1 VGVVEKWMVYFLQQ
15 SADAPRLSLQP
26 PEHTS
31 PRENPLQNG
40 HKLEQQ
46 GKQPKS
52 QGCKPRLQS
61 GVTMCG
67 IVGYIGTRNATDVLL
82 SGLSKL
88 EYRGYDS
95 AGVAVHTG
103 NKLEVK
109 KNAGKLAV
117 LQNELAQAPMFGT
130 LGIGHTRWA
139 THGKPNDVNA
149 HPHASEDGQI
159 VIIHNGIIEN
169 YLPLKEALQSRGHV
183 FQSETDS
190 EVLAHLI
197 EEKYKGNLEEA
208 VRAALLEVRGAYGI
222 VVTHKNH
229 REIVAARTVSPLVMG
244 VGNGEMFLASDVPAL
259 LAYTREVV
267 FLHDGDMVVLS
278 DSSYKIMD
286 LAGNP
291 LEREVSHIEWDAE
304 AAEKGGFD
312 TYMLKEIFEQP
323 QALSN
328 TLLGRLHDETG
339 EVDLELSLDPA
350 SFKRISIIACGTA
363 FYAGL
368 VGEYLIEQL
377 ARIPVEVDV
386 ASEYRYRQPLVSEN
400 TLAIVISQSGETID
414 TLEALREAK
423 KFGAKTLGVINAKGS
438 SMTREV
444 DDTLYIHAGPEI
456 GVASTKAYTSMVSA
470 MLMLALW
477 LGRARGTL
485 DAAHGAE
492 LLRGAREL
500 PRLVE
505 EALSEARVLNIKRIA
520 EKYKSARDYLF
531 LGRGVNSPTAF
542 EGALKLKE
550 ISYIHAEA
558 YAAGEMKHGPIAL
571 IDENLPVVVVA
582 TDSVLLE
589 KTISNIQEVRARGG
603 KVIAVVSDG
612 DTEASRHADDVIQV
626 PKALEAVS
634 PVVNA
639 VAMQLL
645 AYFTATALGKDVDK
659 PRNLAK
665 SVTVE

>member
-1 VGVVEKWMVYFLQQ
+1 
-15 SADAPRLSLQP
+15 
-26 PEHTS
+26 
-31 PRENPLQNG
+31 
-40 HKLEQQ
+40 
-46 GKQPKS
+46 
-52 QGCKPRLQS
+52 
-61 GVTMCG
+61 MCG
-67 IVGYIGTRNATDVLL
+67 IVGYIGPRDAVGVLID
-82 SGLSKL
+82 GLSKL

-95 AGVAVHTG
+95 AGIAVNTG
-103 NKLEVK
+103 SRLEVR
-109 KNAGKLAV
+109 KNAGKLEV
-117 LQNELAQAPMFGT
+117 LRGELASQSLTGT

-149 HPHASEDGQI
+149 HPHATEDGRI

-169 YLPLKEALQSRGHV
+169 YLPLKEGLQARGHKFV
-183 FQSETDS
+183 SETDS

-197 EEKYKGNLEEA
+197 EEAYSGDLETA
-208 VRAALLEVRGAYGI
+208 VRSALKQVRGAYGI
-222 VVTHKNH
+222 VVTHADH
-229 REIVAARTVSPLVMG
+229 REIIAARTVSPLVMG
-244 VGNGEMFLASDVPAL
+244 VGKGEMFLASDVPAL
-259 LAYTREVV
+259 LPYTRDMV
-267 FLHDGDMVVLS
+267 FLHDGDLVVLHENKYHIS
-278 DSSYKIMD
+278 T
-286 LAGNP
+286 
-291 LEREVSHIEWDAE
+291 LEGEAVTRAVTHIDWDAE

-312 TYMLKEIFEQP
+312 TYMLKEIYEQP
-323 QALSN
+323 QALTN

-339 EVDLELSLDPA
+339 EVELELNLDPS

-368 VGEYLIEQL
+368 VGEYMIEQL

-414 TLEALREAK
+414 TLEALKEAK
-423 KFGAKTLGVINAKGS
+423 RHGAKTLGVINAKGS

-456 GVASTKAYTSMVSA
+456 GVASTKAYTSMVGA

-485 DAAHGAE
+485 DAARGAE
-492 LLRGAREL
+492 LLRAAREL

-505 EALSEARVLNIKRIA
+505 EALDEPRVMEIKRIA
-520 EKYKSARDYLF
+520 EKYAQARDYLF

-571 IDENLPVVVVA
+571 IDPSLPVVVVA
-582 TDSVLLE
+582 TASDLLE
-589 KTISNIQEVRARGG
+589 KTVSNIQEVRARGG
-603 KVIAVVSDG
+603 RVIAVVSDG
-612 DTEASRHADDVIQV
+612 DTEATRHADDVIRV
-626 PKALEAVS
+626 PRTAEMVS

-639 VAMQLL
+639 VALQLL
-645 AYFTATALGKDVDK
+645 AYHTAVALGRDVDK

>member
-1 VGVVEKWMVYFLQQ
+1 
-15 SADAPRLSLQP
+15 
-26 PEHTS
+26 
-31 PRENPLQNG
+31 
-40 HKLEQQ
+40 
-46 GKQPKS
+46 
-52 QGCKPRLQS
+52 
-61 GVTMCG
+61 MCG
-67 IVGYIGTRNATDVLL
+67 IVGYIGQRNATDVLID
-82 SGLSKL
+82 GLSKL

-95 AGVAVHTG
+95 AGVAVNTG
-103 NKLEVK
+103 GKLEVR

-117 LQNELAQAPMFGT
+117 LQGELAQQSLRGT

-149 HPHASEDGQI
+149 HPHASEDGRI

-183 FQSETDS
+183 FKSETDS

-197 EEKYKGNLEEA
+197 EEKYDGNLEAA
-208 VRAALLEVRGAYGI
+208 VRAALKEVRGAYGI
-222 VVTHKNH
+222 VVTHVDH

-244 VGNGEMFLASDVPAL
+244 VGEGEMFLASDVPAL
-259 LAYTREVV
+259 LPYTRNMI
-267 FLHDGDMVVLS
+267 FLHDGDLVVLEENA
-278 DSSYKIMD
+278 YRITD
-286 LAGNP
+286 LEGTAQT
-291 LEREVSHIEWDAE
+291 RAITHIDWDAE

-312 TYMLKEIFEQP
+312 TYMLKEIYEQP
-323 QALSN
+323 QALTN

-339 EVDLELSLDPA
+339 EVELELNLDPS

-423 KFGAKTLGVINAKGS
+423 KHGAKTLGVINAKGS

-456 GVASTKAYTSMVSA
+456 GVASTKAYTSMVGA

-485 DAAHGAE
+485 DAATGTE
-492 LLRGAREL
+492 LLRAAREL

-505 EALSEARVLNIKRIA
+505 EALQEDRVANIRAIA
-520 EKYKSARDYLF
+520 TKYKDARDYLF

-571 IDENLPVVVVA
+571 IDETLPVVVVA
-582 TDSVLLE
+582 TDSFLLE
-589 KTISNIQEVRARGG
+589 KTVSNIQEVRARGG
-603 KVIAVVSDG
+603 KVIAIVSDG
-612 DTEASRHADDVIQV
+612 DTEASRHADDVIRV
-626 PKALEAVS
+626 PKTHESVS

-639 VAMQLL
+639 VALQLL
-645 AYFTATALGKDVDK
+645 AYFTATALEKDVDK

>member
-1 VGVVEKWMVYFLQQ
+1 
-15 SADAPRLSLQP
+15 
-26 PEHTS
+26 
-31 PRENPLQNG
+31 
-40 HKLEQQ
+40 
-46 GKQPKS
+46 
-52 QGCKPRLQS
+52 
-61 GVTMCG
+61 MCG
-67 IVGYIGTRNATDVLL
+67 IVGYIGPRDAQDVLI
-82 SGLSKL
+82 SGLAKL

-95 AGVAVHTG
+95 AGVAVRTDAG
-103 NKLEVK
+103 IEVRK
-109 KNAGKLAV
+109 RAGKLAI
-117 LQNELAQAPMFGT
+117 LAGELEKEPLKGC

-139 THGKPNDVNA
+139 THGLPNDTNA
-149 HPHASEDGQI
+149 HPHATEDGKL

-169 YLPLKEALQSRGHV
+169 YLHLKDALSARGHV
-183 FQSETDS
+183 FRSETDS

-197 EEKYKGNLEEA
+197 EEKYQGNLEVA
-208 VRAALLEVRGAYGI
+208 VREALAEVRGAYGI
-222 VVTHKNH
+222 VVTHIDH
-229 REIVAARTVSPLVMG
+229 DEIVAARTVSPLVMG
-244 VGNGEMFLASDVPAL
+244 VGQGEMFLASDVPAL
-259 LAYTREVV
+259 LPYTRTMV
-267 FLHDGDMVVLS
+267 FLHDGDMVVLNREG
-278 DSSYKIMD
+278 YRITD
-286 LAGNP
+286 LQGTP
-291 LEREVSHIEWDAE
+291 VKRDETLIDWDAE

-312 TYMLKEIFEQP
+312 TYMLKEIYEQP
-323 QALSN
+323 QALTN
-328 TLLGRLHDETG
+328 TLIGRLHDETG
-339 EVDLELSLDPA
+339 EVNLDINLDPA

-386 ASEYRYRQPLVSEN
+386 ASEYRYRSPLVSEN

-423 KFGAKTLGVINAKGS
+423 KQGARTLGVINAKGS

-444 DDTLYIHAGPEI
+444 DDVLYIHAGPEI
-456 GVASTKAYTSMVSA
+456 GVASTKAYTAMVSA

-485 DAAHGAE
+485 NEELGRE
-492 LLRGAREL
+492 LLQGAREL

-505 EALSEARVLNIKRIA
+505 ESLQPERVENIKRIA
-520 EKYKSARDYLF
+520 QKYHQARDYLF

-571 IDENLPVVVVA
+571 IDQNLPVVVIA
-582 TDSVLLE
+582 TESFLLE
-589 KTISNIQEVRARGG
+589 KTISNIQEVKARSG

-612 DTEASRHADDVIQV
+612 DTEAARHADDVIYV
-626 PKALEAVS
+626 PRAAEMVS

-645 AYFTATALGKDVDK
+645 AYFTATALDRDVDK

>member
-1 VGVVEKWMVYFLQQ
+1 
-15 SADAPRLSLQP
+15 
-26 PEHTS
+26 
-31 PRENPLQNG
+31 
-40 HKLEQQ
+40 
-46 GKQPKS
+46 
-52 QGCKPRLQS
+52 
-61 GVTMCG
+61 MCG
-67 IVGYIGTRNATDVLL
+67 IVGYIGPRQAVGVLL
-82 SGLSKL
+82 DGLSKL

-95 AGVAVHTG
+95 AGIAVNTG
-103 NKLEVK
+103 GAIEVR
-109 KNAGKLAV
+109 KNAGMLKV
-117 LQNELAQAPMFGT
+117 LKAELETQALTGT

-149 HPHASEDGQI
+149 HPHATEDGQI

-169 YLPLKEALQSRGHV
+169 YLALKEGLQARGHT
-183 FQSETDS
+183 FLSETDS

-197 EEKYKGNLEEA
+197 EEAYSGNLEAA
-208 VRAALLEVRGAYGI
+208 VRAALKQVRGAYGI
-222 VVTHKNH
+222 VVTHAAH

-244 VGNGEMFLASDVPAL
+244 VGVGEMFLASDVPAL
-259 LAYTREVV
+259 LPYTREMV
-267 FLHDGDMVVLS
+267 FLHDGDLVVLFDNDYNIS
-278 DSSYKIMD
+278 D
-286 LAGNP
+286 LEGNA
-291 LEREVSHIEWDAE
+291 LTREVTHIDWDVE
-304 AAEKGGFD
+304 AAEKGGFE
-312 TYMLKEIFEQP
+312 TFMLKEIYEQP
-323 QALSN
+323 QALTN
-328 TLLGRLHDETG
+328 TLLGRLVDETG
-339 EVDLELSLDPA
+339 EVELELVLDPS

-386 ASEYRYRQPLVSEN
+386 ASEYRYRQPLVSPD

-423 KFGAKTLGVINAKGS
+423 RGGAKTLGVINAKGS

-456 GVASTKAYTSMVSA
+456 GVASTKAYTSMVGA

-485 DAAHGAE
+485 DAARGTA
-492 LLRGAREL
+492 LLKAAREL

-505 EALSEARVLNIKRIA
+505 ESLSEARVAQIKA
-520 EKYKSARDYLF
+520 VAQKYAHARDYLF

-571 IDENLPVVVVA
+571 IDETLPVVVIA
-582 TDSVLLE
+582 TDSDLLE

-603 KVIAVVSDG
+603 KVIALVSDG
-612 DTEASRHADDVIQV
+612 DTDATRHADDVIRV
-626 PKALEAVS
+626 PRTLELVS
-634 PVVNA
+634 PIVNA
-639 VAMQLL
+639 VALQLL
-645 AYFTATALGKDVDK
+645 AYFTAEALGRDVDK

>member
-1 VGVVEKWMVYFLQQ
+1 
-15 SADAPRLSLQP
+15 
-26 PEHTS
+26 
-31 PRENPLQNG
+31 
-40 HKLEQQ
+40 
-46 GKQPKS
+46 
-52 QGCKPRLQS
+52 
-61 GVTMCG
+61 MCG
-67 IVGYIGTRNATDVLL
+67 IVGYVGPRQAQEILI

-95 AGVAVHTG
+95 AGIAVHDGKTV
-103 NKLEVK
+103 EVK
-109 KNAGKLAV
+109 KKAGKLAN
-117 LQNELAQAPMFGT
+117 LNTLLEGTPLSGT

-139 THGKPNDVNA
+139 THGLPNDTNA
-149 HPHASEDGQI
+149 HPHATEDGKT

-169 YLPLKEALQSRGHV
+169 YLTLKEELIARGHS
-183 FQSETDS
+183 FRSETDS
-190 EVLAHLI
+190 EILAHLI
-197 EEKYKGNLEEA
+197 EEAYDGNLYEA
-208 VRAALLEVRGAYGI
+208 VRKALKQVRGAYGI
-222 VVTHKNH
+222 VVTHVNH

-244 VGNGEMFLASDVPAL
+244 VGEGEMFLASDVPAL
-259 LAYTREVV
+259 LPYTRKMV

-278 DSSYKIMD
+278 EDGFKVTD
-286 LAGNP
+286 LEGNKV
-291 LEREVSHIEWDAE
+291 ERDIETIDWDAE
-304 AAEKGGFD
+304 SAEKGGYD
-312 TYMLKEIFEQP
+312 TYMLKEIYEQP
-323 QALSN
+323 SALTN
-328 TLLGRLHDETG
+328 TLIGRLHDETG
-339 EVDLELSLDPA
+339 EVNLDIDLDPA

-386 ASEYRYRQPLVSEN
+386 ASEYRYREPLVSEH
-400 TLAIVISQSGETID
+400 TLAIVVSQSGETID

-438 SMTREV
+438 SMTREL

-470 MLMLALW
+470 FLMLALW

-485 DAAHGAE
+485 DETQGAE
-492 LLRGAREL
+492 LLRATRQL

-505 EALSEARVLNIKRIA
+505 EALEPGRVEQIKQVA
-520 EKYKSARDYLF
+520 EKYAQARDYLF
-531 LGRGVNSPTAF
+531 LGRGVNSPTAY

-571 IDENLPVVVVA
+571 IDEQLPVVVVA
-582 TDSVLLE
+582 TESRLLE
-589 KTISNIQEVRARGG
+589 KTISNVQEVRARGG
-603 KVIAVVSDG
+603 KVIALLSDG
-612 DTEASRHADDVIQV
+612 DTENARHADDVIYV
-626 PKALEAVS
+626 PRAHEMVS
-634 PVVNA
+634 PVINA

-645 AYFTATALGKDVDK
+645 AYFTATVLEKDVDK

>member
-1 VGVVEKWMVYFLQQ
+1 
-15 SADAPRLSLQP
+15 
-26 PEHTS
+26 
-31 PRENPLQNG
+31 
-40 HKLEQQ
+40 
-46 GKQPKS
+46 
-52 QGCKPRLQS
+52 
-61 GVTMCG
+61 MCG
-67 IVGYIGTRNATDVLL
+67 IVGYIGTRQAQDVLI
-82 SGLSKL
+82 SGLAKL

-95 AGVAVHTG
+95 AGVAVG
-103 NKLEVK
+103 DGACIAVRK
-109 KNAGKLAV
+109 KAGKLAN
-117 LQNELAQAPMFGT
+117 LSGELERSPLAGT

-139 THGKPNDVNA
+139 THGLPNDTNA
-149 HPHASEDGQI
+149 HPHATEDGKI

-169 YLPLKEALQSRGHV
+169 YLSLKEGLMARGHT
-183 FQSETDS
+183 FKSETDS

-197 EEKYKGNLEEA
+197 EEAYQGDLYEA
-208 VRAALLEVRGAYGI
+208 VRAALGQVRGAYGI
-222 VVTHKNH
+222 VVTHVDH

-244 VGNGEMFLASDVPAL
+244 VGEGEMFLASDVPAL
-259 LAYTREVV
+259 LPYTRKMV
-267 FLHDGDMVVLS
+267 FLHDGDMAVLN
-278 DSSYKIMD
+278 DDGYRLTD

-291 LEREVSHIEWDAE
+291 VERPVDLIEWDAE

-312 TYMLKEIFEQP
+312 TYMLKEIYEQP
-323 QALSN
+323 QALTN
-328 TLLGRLHDETG
+328 TLIGRLHDDTG
-339 EVDLELSLDPA
+339 EVNLDINLNPQ

-363 FYAGL
+363 YYAGL

-377 ARIPVEVDV
+377 ARVPVEVDV
-386 ASEYRYRQPLVSEN
+386 ASEYRYRNPLVSEN
-400 TLAIVISQSGETID
+400 TLAIVVSQSGETID

-423 KFGAKTLGVINAKGS
+423 KGGAKTLGVINAKGS
-438 SMTREV
+438 SMTREL

-470 MLMLALW
+470 FVMLALW

-485 DAAHGAE
+485 SEMEAKD
-492 LLRGAREL
+492 LLHAAREL

-505 EALSEARVLNIKRIA
+505 EALAPERVEQIRRVA
-520 EKYKSARDYLF
+520 EKYAHARDYLF
-531 LGRGVNSPTAF
+531 LGRGVNAPTAY

-571 IDENLPVVVVA
+571 IDAQLPVVVVA
-582 TDSVLLE
+582 TESRLLE
-589 KTISNIQEVRARGG
+589 KTISNVQEVRARSG
-603 KVIAVVSDG
+603 KVILLLSDG
-612 DTEASRHADDVIQV
+612 DSENARHADDVLYV
-626 PKALEAVS
+626 PRAHEMVS

>member
-1 VGVVEKWMVYFLQQ
+1 
-15 SADAPRLSLQP
+15 
-26 PEHTS
+26 
-31 PRENPLQNG
+31 
-40 HKLEQQ
+40 
-46 GKQPKS
+46 
-52 QGCKPRLQS
+52 
-61 GVTMCG
+61 MCG
-67 IVGYIGTRNATDVLL
+67 IVGYIGSRQAQDVLI
-82 SGLSKL
+82 SGLAKL

-95 AGVAVHTG
+95 AGVAVG
-103 NKLEVK
+103 DGACIAVK
-109 KNAGKLAV
+109 KKAGKLAN
-117 LQNELAQAPMFGT
+117 LSGELEQSPLAGT

-139 THGKPNDVNA
+139 THGLPNDTNA
-149 HPHASEDGQI
+149 HPHATEDGRI

-169 YLPLKEALQSRGHV
+169 YLSLKEGLLARGHT
-183 FQSETDS
+183 FKSETDS

-197 EEKYKGNLEEA
+197 EEAYRGDLYEA
-208 VRAALLEVRGAYGI
+208 VRAALGQVRGAYGI
-222 VVTHKNH
+222 VVTHVDH

-244 VGNGEMFLASDVPAL
+244 VGEGEMFLASDVPAL
-259 LAYTREVV
+259 LPYTRKMV
-267 FLHDGDMVVLS
+267 FLHDGDMAVLN
-278 DSSYKIMD
+278 DDGYRLTD

-291 LEREVSHIEWDAE
+291 VERPVDLIEWDAE

-312 TYMLKEIFEQP
+312 TYMLKEIYEQP
-323 QALSN
+323 QALTN
-328 TLLGRLHDETG
+328 TLIGRLHDETG
-339 EVDLELSLDPA
+339 EVNLDINLDPQ

-363 FYAGL
+363 YYAGL

-386 ASEYRYRQPLVSEN
+386 ASEYRYRNPLVSEN
-400 TLAIVISQSGETID
+400 TLAIVVSQSGETID

-423 KFGAKTLGVINAKGS
+423 KGGAKTLGVINAKGS
-438 SMTREV
+438 SMTRELG
-444 DDTLYIHAGPEI
+444 DTLYIHAGPEI

-470 MLMLALW
+470 FVLLALW

-485 DAAHGAE
+485 TEEQAQE
-492 LLRGAREL
+492 LLHAAREL

-505 EALSEARVLNIKRIA
+505 EALAPERVESIRQVA
-520 EKYKSARDYLF
+520 EKYAHARDYLF
-531 LGRGVNSPTAF
+531 LGRGVNAPTAF

-571 IDENLPVVVVA
+571 IDANLPVVVVA
-582 TDSVLLE
+582 TESRLLE
-589 KTISNIQEVRARGG
+589 KTISNVQEVKARSG
-603 KVIAVVSDG
+603 KVIALLSDG
-612 DTEASRHADDVIQV
+612 DTENARHADDVLYV
-626 PKALEAVS
+626 PRAHEMVS

>member
-1 VGVVEKWMVYFLQQ
+1 
-15 SADAPRLSLQP
+15 
-26 PEHTS
+26 
-31 PRENPLQNG
+31 
-40 HKLEQQ
+40 
-46 GKQPKS
+46 
-52 QGCKPRLQS
+52 
-61 GVTMCG
+61 MCG
-67 IVGYIGTRNATDVLL
+67 IVGYVGPRDAQDVLI
-82 SGLSKL
+82 SGLAKL

-95 AGVAVHTG
+95 AGVAVRTDAG
-103 NKLEVK
+103 IEVRK
-109 KNAGKLAV
+109 RAGKLAI
-117 LQNELAQAPMFGT
+117 LAGELEKEPLKGC

-139 THGKPNDVNA
+139 THGLPNDTNA
-149 HPHASEDGQI
+149 HPHATEDGKL

-169 YLPLKEALQSRGHV
+169 YLHLKDALTARGHV
-183 FQSETDS
+183 FRSETDS

-197 EEKYKGNLEEA
+197 EEKYQGNLEVA
-208 VRAALLEVRGAYGI
+208 VREALAEVRGAYGI
-222 VVTHKNH
+222 VVTHIDH
-229 REIVAARTVSPLVMG
+229 DEIVAARTVSPLVMG
-244 VGNGEMFLASDVPAL
+244 VGQGEMFLASDVPAL
-259 LAYTREVV
+259 LPYTRTMV

-278 DSSYKIMD
+278 KDSYKITD
-286 LAGNP
+286 LKGTP
-291 LEREVSHIEWDAE
+291 VQRDETLIDWDAE

-312 TYMLKEIFEQP
+312 TYMLKEIYEQP
-323 QALSN
+323 QALTN
-328 TLLGRLHDETG
+328 TLIGRLHDETG
-339 EVDLELSLDPA
+339 EVNLDINLDPA

-386 ASEYRYRQPLVSEN
+386 ASEYRYRSPLVSEN

-423 KFGAKTLGVINAKGS
+423 KQGARTLGVINAKGS

-444 DDTLYIHAGPEI
+444 DDVLYIHAGPEI
-456 GVASTKAYTSMVSA
+456 GVASTKAYTAMVSA

-485 DAAHGAE
+485 NEELGRE
-492 LLRGAREL
+492 LLQGAREL

-505 EALSEARVLNIKRIA
+505 ESLQPERVENIKRVA
-520 EKYKSARDYLF
+520 QKYHQARDYLF

-571 IDENLPVVVVA
+571 IDQNLPVVVIA
-582 TDSVLLE
+582 TESFLLE
-589 KTISNIQEVRARGG
+589 KTISNIQEVKARSG

-612 DTEASRHADDVIQV
+612 DTEAARHADDVIYV
-626 PKALEAVS
+626 PRAAEMVS

-645 AYFTATALGKDVDK
+645 AYFTATALDRDVDK

>member
-1 VGVVEKWMVYFLQQ
+1 
-15 SADAPRLSLQP
+15 
-26 PEHTS
+26 
-31 PRENPLQNG
+31 
-40 HKLEQQ
+40 
-46 GKQPKS
+46 
-52 QGCKPRLQS
+52 
-61 GVTMCG
+61 MCG
-67 IVGYIGTRNATDVLL
+67 IVGYIGRRNATDVLID
-82 SGLSKL
+82 GLSKL

-95 AGVAVHTG
+95 AGVAVNVG
-103 NKLEVK
+103 GKLEVR
-109 KNAGKLAV
+109 KNAGKLSV
-117 LQNELAQAPMFGT
+117 LQGELAKYNLTGT

-139 THGKPNDVNA
+139 THGKPNDANA
-149 HPHASEDGQI
+149 HPHASEDGRI

-183 FQSETDS
+183 FRSETDS

-197 EEKYKGNLEEA
+197 EEKYDGNLEAA
-208 VRAALLEVRGAYGI
+208 VRAALMEVRGAYGI
-222 VVTHKNH
+222 VVTHVDH

-244 VGNGEMFLASDVPAL
+244 VGEGEMFLASDVPAL
-259 LAYTREVV
+259 LPYTRNMI
-267 FLHDGDMVVLS
+267 FLHDGDMVVLKD
-278 DSSYKIMD
+278 DSYRITD
-286 LAGNP
+286 LAGNAQA
-291 LEREVSHIEWDAE
+291 RAVTRIDWDAE

-312 TYMLKEIFEQP
+312 TYMLKEIYEQP
-323 QALSN
+323 QALTN

-339 EVDLELSLDPA
+339 EVELELNLDPS

-423 KFGAKTLGVINAKGS
+423 KHGAKTLGVINAKGS

-456 GVASTKAYTSMVSA
+456 GVASTKAYTSMVGA

-477 LGRARGTL
+477 LGRARATL
-485 DAAHGAE
+485 DAAKGTE
-492 LLRGAREL
+492 LLRAARAL

-505 EALSEARVLNIKRIA
+505 EALEEDRVANIRA
-520 EKYKSARDYLF
+520 VANKYKDARDYLF

-571 IDENLPVVVVA
+571 IDETLPVVVVA
-582 TDSVLLE
+582 TDSFLLE
-589 KTISNIQEVRARGG
+589 KTVSNIQEVRARGG
-603 KVIAVVSDG
+603 KVIAIVSDG
-612 DTEASRHADDVIQV
+612 DTEASRHADDVIRV
-626 PKALEAVS
+626 PKTHESVS
-634 PVVNA
+634 PAVNA
-639 VAMQLL
+639 VALQLL

>member
-1 VGVVEKWMVYFLQQ
+1 
-15 SADAPRLSLQP
+15 
-26 PEHTS
+26 
-31 PRENPLQNG
+31 
-40 HKLEQQ
+40 
-46 GKQPKS
+46 
-52 QGCKPRLQS
+52 
-61 GVTMCG
+61 MCG
-67 IVGYIGTRNATDVLL
+67 IVGYIGPRQAVGVLL
-82 SGLSKL
+82 DGLSKL

-95 AGVAVHTG
+95 AGIAVNTG
-103 NKLEVK
+103 GAIEVR
-109 KNAGKLAV
+109 KNAGMLKV
-117 LQNELAQAPMFGT
+117 LKGELQTQVLTGT

-149 HPHASEDGQI
+149 HPHATEDGQI

-169 YLPLKEALQSRGHV
+169 YLALKEGLQARGHR
-183 FQSETDS
+183 FLSETDS

-197 EEKYKGNLEEA
+197 EEAYSGDLEAA
-208 VRAALLEVRGAYGI
+208 VRAALRQVRGAYGI
-222 VVTHKNH
+222 VVTHAAH

-244 VGNGEMFLASDVPAL
+244 VGAGEMFLASDVPAL
-259 LAYTREVV
+259 LPYTREMV
-267 FLHDGDMVVLS
+267 FLHDGDLVVLHEG
-278 DSSYKIMD
+278 DYRITD
-286 LAGNP
+286 LEGNAQN
-291 LEREVSHIEWDAE
+291 REVTHIDWDAE
-304 AAEKGGFD
+304 AAEKGGFE
-312 TYMLKEIFEQP
+312 TFMLKEIFEQP
-323 QALSN
+323 QALTN
-328 TLLGRLHDETG
+328 TLLGRLVDETG
-339 EVDLELSLDPA
+339 EVELELSLEPS

-386 ASEYRYRQPLVSEN
+386 ASEYRYRQPLVSPD

-423 KFGAKTLGVINAKGS
+423 KYGAKTLGVINAKGS

-456 GVASTKAYTSMVSA
+456 GVASTKAYTSMVGA

-485 DAAHGAE
+485 DAARGTA
-492 LLRGAREL
+492 LLKAAREL

-505 EALSEARVLNIKRIA
+505 ESLSETRVAQIKAVA
-520 EKYKSARDYLF
+520 EKYAHSRDYLF

-571 IDENLPVVVVA
+571 IDETLPVVVIA
-582 TDSVLLE
+582 TDSELLE

-603 KVIAVVSDG
+603 KVIAIVSDG
-612 DTEASRHADDVIQV
+612 DTDASRHADDVIRV
-626 PKALEAVS
+626 PKTLELIS
-634 PVVNA
+634 PIVNA
-639 VAMQLL
+639 VALQLL
-645 AYFTATALGKDVDK
+645 AYFTAEALGRDVDK